1 MRTWLTVVALP
12 ALVMG
17 CAPDYS
23 PNTYSSNAVQQAN
36 KVERGII
43 IGVRPVDVIAGGAV
57 GAATGAA
64 AGGAVGST
72 AGGNSVTSTLGA
84 VGGALIGGIVGAGTE
99 KAVADTKAWEYIV
112 RKPNGELVSVT
123 QKDETPLSLAQ
134 KVLVIAG
141 NQARIVVDY
150 TKDDTPTASPAV
162 AAAPASAEPP
172 AVPAPVSETPLAATS
187 PTTPPPPPT
196 ETATPAAATP

>member
-1 MRTWLTVVALP
+1 MRIWLAAALP
-12 ALVMG
+12 VFMAG

-43 IGVRPVDVIAGGAV
+43 IGVRPVDVVAGGAV

-72 AGGNSVTSTLGA
+72 AGGGSVTSTLGA
-84 VGGALIGGIVGAGTE
+84 VGGALLGGLVGAGTE

-123 QKDETPLSLAQ
+123 QKDETPLPLAQ

-141 NQARIVVDY
+141 NQARIVIDY
-150 TKDDTPTASPAV
+150 TRDEAPPAANPVSPPPPVEA
-162 AAAPASAEPP
+162 P
-172 AVPAPVSETPLAATS
+172 AVPAPVSETPLTPTPATS
-187 PTTPPPPPT
+187 P
-196 ETATPAAATP
+196 ENTAAPKP